1 MHKARDFMVLALGA
15 QIEGGDG
22 DAHCPKEVARA
33 WSKHLADQAHGL
45 LTTSRENG
53 VVDAIRIWLLY
64 TVYLGNYGQVDGML
78 SSPTSGHALNT
89 LQFQN
94 NTWQ

>member
-1 MHKARDFMVLALGA
+1 MVLALGA

-33 WSKHLADQAHGL
+33 WSKHLADQAYSL
-45 LTTSRENG
+45 LTSTRENG

-64 TVYLGNYGQVDGML
+64 TVYLGNYGQIDGMYHPLGL
-78 SSPTSGHALNT
+78 SSCTV
-89 LQFQN
+89 F
-94 NTWQ
+94 